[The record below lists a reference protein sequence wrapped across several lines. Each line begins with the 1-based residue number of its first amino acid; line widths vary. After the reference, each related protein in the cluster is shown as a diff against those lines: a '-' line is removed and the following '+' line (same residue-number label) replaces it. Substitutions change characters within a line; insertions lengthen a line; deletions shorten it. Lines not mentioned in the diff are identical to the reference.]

1 MFSFS
6 LLVANMSYCHILSGC
21 VIWRCAK
28 LGFGANILHP
38 AIFWLAI
45 SIFSRPQAWPIS
57 NSNLKKQHETTKYLE
72 PVTLTYPHQNAK
84 TIALVGFFHY
94 PSCWFSQKLPL
105 LLVDFCTV
113 SRSNPD
119 VPQIFPSFD
128 GICLY
133 FPDKSRFLADIY

>member
-1 MFSFS
+1 M
-6 LLVANMSYCHILSGC
+6 
-21 VIWRCAK
+21 
-28 LGFGANILHP
+28 
-38 AIFWLAI
+38 
-45 SIFSRPQAWPIS
+45 
-57 NSNLKKQHETTKYLE
+57 KQPYLE

-105 LLVDFCTV
+105 LLVDFCMV